1 MHEQSTNHISLT
13 KSPTAQDVCR
23 PNAASG
29 GWSRGLNS
37 DMKKSFATVGEGR
50 PGPCINQS
58 NNIITRK
65 MKTVKRW
72 PAKKYAN
79 KRGISLG
86 TRPSHAD
93 KLHAYIS
100 A

>member
-1 MHEQSTNHISLT
+1 M
-13 KSPTAQDVCR
+13 CR

-79 KRGISLG
+79 KGGISLGTSLVPRPRRRGYLG